1 MKTKH
6 KKTIILLIVIEK
18 RFHRYLK
25 SGFIFINLPE
35 NLLISHNDF
44 PFYIF
49 ISSEENVHIVSARNT
64 NFKPSE
70 S

>member
-25 SGFIFINLPE
+25 SDFIFTNLPE

-44 PFYIF
+44 AFYIF
-49 ISSEENVHIVSARNT
+49 ISSEENVYIAYQQGT
-64 NFKPSE
+64 
-70 S
+70 